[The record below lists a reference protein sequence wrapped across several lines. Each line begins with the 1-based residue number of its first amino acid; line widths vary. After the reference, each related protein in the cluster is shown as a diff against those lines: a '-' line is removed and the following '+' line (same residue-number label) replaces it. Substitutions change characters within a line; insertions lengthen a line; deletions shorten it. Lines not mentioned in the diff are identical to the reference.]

1 MILGPSIK
9 SYIETR
15 ISFGANGLYSEYY
28 DAFVPKLVKDDTIL
42 LHSYR
47 LTKPILCLNYQ
58 RVIEVISSENVWV
71 IGTWGRLASD
81 YLALLNKRSSSTEN
95 PPKRWS
101 PLHCTAY
108 QFLFPA
114 VIVPYTGTAHRIAIL
129 IGQGRDSAAQKGAHG
144 LLRCW
149 PPPLPCPL
157 HYLGIFLRTLQ
168 CKTPECVASS
178 SSSLLHW
185 ESSLSPKYVKVVG
198 VVHRLAFVLIFSW
211 WSHVPWGPTQFKQ
224 NNLLLAL
231 PSEIDDY
238 FLIILKNDG
247 R

>member
-1 MILGPSIK
+1 MKPS
-9 SYIETR
+9 SLHR
-15 ISFGANGLYSEYY
+15 VSV
-28 DAFVPKLVKDDTIL
+28 FVPC
-42 LHSYR
+42 SYCSIHR
-47 LTKPILCLNYQ
+47 DCSQNCHLDWPRPRQCC
-58 RVIEVISSENVWV
+58 SERGPW
-71 IGTWGRLASD
+71 
-81 YLALLNKRSSSTEN
+81 
-95 PPKRWS
+95 
-101 PLHCTAY
+101 
-108 QFLFPA
+108 
-114 VIVPYTGTAHRIAIL
+114 
-129 IGQGRDSAAQKGAHG
+129 AAQM
-144 LLRCW
+144 LTT
-149 PPPLPCPL
+149 PPLPCPL